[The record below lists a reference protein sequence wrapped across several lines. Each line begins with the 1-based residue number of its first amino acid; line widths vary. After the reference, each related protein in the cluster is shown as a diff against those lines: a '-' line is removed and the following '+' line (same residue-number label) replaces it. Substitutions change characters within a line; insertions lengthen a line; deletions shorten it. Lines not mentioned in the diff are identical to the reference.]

1 MAKKSKTTTGG
12 AGKKWPGDLGQPIV
26 VQYRGMPDKSD
37 RPVWWPGSVDS
48 QTPATPSTSPEYEA
62 IAAEVSTKTLR
73 KLLRLADHYGIEQ
86 KGDPGWGLALA
97 CAIARDLH
105 PGFQLVYDDWKATLF
120 KMQYGFT
127 PLYPTK
133 EVDNPAHRKKGTGWA
148 PTLVPELLA
157 LLADPLVKNI
167 KRKYDAGFSD
177 KQFCEIMAIS
187 FDPGLKKPSRWKEK
201 QRRTATLIRRLTEG
215 RRRKKT

>member
-1 MAKKSKTTTGG
+1 MAKKSKSTTSR
-12 AGKKWPGDLGQPIV
+12 AGKEWPGDLGLPIV
-26 VQYRGMPDKSD
+26 VQYRGMPGQSD
-37 RPVWWPGSVDS
+37 RPVWWRGSVDS
-48 QTPATPSTSPEYEA
+48 QTPAPPSTSPEYEA
-62 IAAEVSTKTLR
+62 IAWEVSTKGFR
-73 KLLRLADHYGIEQ
+73 KLLRLADHYGIER

-97 CAIARDLH
+97 YAIARDLH
-105 PGFQLVYDDWKATLF
+105 PGFQMVYDDWKATLF
-120 KMQYGFT
+120 KMQYGST

-157 LLADPLVKNI
+157 LLADTFGKNI
-167 KRKYDAGFSD
+167 KQRCDAGFSN
-177 KQFCEIMAIS
+177 KRFCEIMAIS
-187 FDPGLKKPSRWKEK
+187 FDPGLQKPSRWKDK